1 MPSSI
6 GETAFPS
13 VNTVDSGL
21 GGLVSSFVGDLEVDD
36 GVYASYSP
44 DGMRVRDPSGA
55 LEGKLDEDQEDSEDE
70 DMVASGRTASTETQ
84 PDQDMSHQDMVLS
97 VPSEGVTPNCV
108 GGANITAPTTP
119 HVAGPDA
126 AGGAVGARE
135 HSSPATDVE

>member
-13 VNTVDSGL
+13 VNTVDSGVD
-21 GGLVSSFVGDLEVDD
+21 GVVSSVGDLEVDN
-36 GVYASYSP
+36 GVYDSYSQ
-44 DGMRVRDPSGA
+44 DGMRVRDASGT
-55 LEGKLDEDQEDSEDE
+55 LEGKHQDQDQEDSEDE
-70 DMVASGRTASTETQ
+70 DMAASGRTASTETQ

-97 VPSEGVTPNCV
+97 VPSAGTAPNYLDEADV
-108 GGANITAPTTP
+108 TAPTTP

-126 AGGAVGARE
+126 AGGTVGARE